1 MKELSSSDS
10 LSSQQNLKER
20 RDEARTREDRLK
32 ERMEER
38 EVRMNDRLME
48 QQEYHLK
55 NKQLTNKGNC

>member
-10 LSSQQNLKER
+10 LSSLQNLKER

-38 EVRMNDRLME
+38 EVRMNERLME
-48 QQEYHLK
+48 QQEYHHK